1 MSRTATRALLALSAA
16 TGFAAVL
23 SGCDGLALGNFF
35 EERAGNVSV
44 LIINN
49 TPYRALLTLGA
60 YDEMDR
66 NPPGAAQTQQQRIE
80 ANTAI
85 SPLTVACRRNTAINT
100 ARLIRR
106 LQDTSATANLDAD
119 LLDTV
124 IRFSAAP
131 SDSPA
136 ADLPTAGTAAPIE
149 VLLGVDYTCGDQLIF
164 TLSED
169 PNSAGGFRV
178 DYSVIMDE
186 EDDA

>member
-1 MSRTATRALLALSAA
+1 MSRNATRALLALFAVTGIAA
-16 TGFAAVL
+16 AL
-23 SGCDGLALGNFF
+23 SGCDGAALANLF

-44 LIINN
+44 VIINN

-66 NPPGAAQTQQQRIE
+66 NPPGAVQTQQQRIE

-106 LQDTSATANLDAD
+106 LVDTSATATLDAD

-131 SDSPA
+131 SDSSA

>member
-1 MSRTATRALLALSAA
+1 MFSGARRALPGLLAASGL
-16 TGFAAVL
+16 AVTL
-23 SGCDGLALGNFF
+23 TGCDGAALANFF
-35 EERAGNVSV
+35 EERSGNVSV
-44 LIINN
+44 VIINN

-66 NPPGAAQTQQQRIE
+66 NPPGAVQTQQQRIE

-85 SPLTVACRRNTAINT
+85 SPLTVPCRRNTAINT

-106 LQDTSATANLDAD
+106 LVDTSATATLDAD

-131 SDSPA
+131 SGSQA

-149 VLLGVDYTCGDQLIF
+149 VLLGSDYTCGDQLIF